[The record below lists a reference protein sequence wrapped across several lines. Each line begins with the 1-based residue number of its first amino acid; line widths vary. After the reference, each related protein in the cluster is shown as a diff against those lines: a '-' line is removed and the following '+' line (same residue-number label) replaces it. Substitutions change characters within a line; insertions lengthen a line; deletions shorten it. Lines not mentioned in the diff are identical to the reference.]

1 VNLNPYC
8 TNLNFNNIPLFKE
21 GVNVSMFKSV
31 QTRGNVDLHLHPDL
45 INFLDSL
52 GIKISFFETFGLL
65 ANSKEYIHTD
75 SLSGDYVK
83 LNYIFGG
90 KNSKMNWYS
99 VKPNLN
105 KTSSIT
111 SIGTQYLKYDIEEVE
126 LVYSQSVNFPSIVQV
141 GIPHSITNPDT
152 WRICI
157 SLIIIDSNHKRIS
170 MSVAQKIFKNYIIL
184 DT

>member
-1 VNLNPYC
+1 MNLNPYC

-21 GVNVSMFKSV
+21 GVNLSMFKGV
-31 QTRGNVDLHLHPDL
+31 QTLGNVELHLHPEL
-45 INFLDSL
+45 ISFLDSL
-52 GIKISFFETFGLL
+52 SVKISFFETFGLL

-105 KTSSIT
+105 KLPSNT
-111 SIGTQYLKYDIEEVE
+111 SIGTQYLKYDIEEVD
-126 LVYSQSVNFPSIVQV
+126 LVHSQTVKFPSIVQV
-141 GIPHSITNPDT
+141 GMPHSITNPDT

-157 SLIIIDSNHKRIS
+157 SLIIHNTENKRITMAES
-170 MSVAQKIFKNYIIL
+170 QEIFKNYIVE
-184 DT
+184 